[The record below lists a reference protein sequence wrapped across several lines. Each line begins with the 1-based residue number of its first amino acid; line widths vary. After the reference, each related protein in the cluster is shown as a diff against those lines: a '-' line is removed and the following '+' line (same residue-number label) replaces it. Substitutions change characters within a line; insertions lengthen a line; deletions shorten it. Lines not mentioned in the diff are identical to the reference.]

1 MVFEGEAKDAEKSA
15 HVKHS
20 IIFDLLIVALY
31 SNSFSYFR
39 EIDCAIKILGK
50 PPGNQLNAISELE
63 FVSRKLSPNSDFKK
77 SILKIVG
84 ELVI

>member
-1 MVFEGEAKDAEKSA
+1 MFFEGEAKDAEKRA
-15 HVKHS
+15 QVKYS

-39 EIDCAIKILGK
+39 EIDYAIKILGK

-77 SILKIVG
+77 SKLKIVG